1 MAAGHDARA
10 RGASGGEAA
19 KPQRKKTAQA
29 AQKKRPLR
37 AARRLSQNGEQ
48 TLPTPPPRG
57 WARWSGQPLGLE
69 PLLLPCVQR
78 VCIHSWQL

>member
-48 TLPTPPPRG
+48 TLPTPPPGAGRAG
-57 WARWSGQPLGLE
+57 LGS
-69 PLLLPCVQR
+69 P
-78 VCIHSWQL
+78 